1 MENTLENMDQM
12 SESDSYDNEV
22 LLPIASMF
30 PANEIVTKQYAA
42 DTRPKI
48 KLTYDYIN

>member
-1 MENTLENMDQM
+1 MENTLPRTDYA

-42 DTRPKI
+42 DTRPNM
-48 KLTYDYIN
+48 KLM